1 MQTSIFWY
9 SVYGEVDIDAILPKG
24 YQKGQRPRLPGPPVH
39 IQTTIY
45 VNSFGNIEEAKMEYK
60 MFGYYRQYWNDV
72 RLAGR
77 VNDSLVLKGEDIA
90 KIWRPDPFCY
100 NARESTLSASDSDIN
115 SMMTIDYKGDIVYSR
130 MTIIVAECDM
140 DLHDFPMDLQKC
152 YLKFSSYSYNNKHI
166 NMSWR
171 QGVPVVVSRTNLA
184 QFYFTALETKT
195 YIETYALGNYSI
207 IQVDFEFKRRIGYFL
222 IQVYAPDIFIVMLS
236 WIVFWMDTNDMGN
249 RMALGITTILTI
261 MFLMGSINAAMPRV
275 SYPKALDWYLM
286 ISFALIF
293 MALIECTIV
302 FVLLNREAK
311 KMKEAGTKTENENAN
326 VSGGKC
332 AHRVLLITDNA
343 TFRKR
348 DCPENGSN
356 MEKNDHFCRDKAET
370 KIVLSDP
377 QNKKIRK
384 ERNNVGQC
392 VDAMAK
398 IIFPLIFLVFNIAY
412 WVIYLNII

>member
-1 MQTSIFWY
+1 MEKSISMPY
-9 SVYGEVDIDAILPKG
+9 SRKAIRKDKGRG
-24 YQKGQRPRLPGPPVH
+24 YQ
-39 IQTTIY
+39 
-45 VNSFGNIEEAKMEYK
+45 EYK

-195 YIETYALGNYSI
+195 YIETYAL
-207 IQVDFEFKRRIGYFL
+207 
-222 IQVYAPDIFIVMLS
+222 
-236 WIVFWMDTNDMGN
+236 
-249 RMALGITTILTI
+249 
-261 MFLMGSINAAMPRV
+261 
-275 SYPKALDWYLM
+275 
-286 ISFALIF
+286 
-293 MALIECTIV
+293 
-302 FVLLNREAK
+302 
-311 KMKEAGTKTENENAN
+311 
-326 VSGGKC
+326 
-332 AHRVLLITDNA
+332 
-343 TFRKR
+343 
-348 DCPENGSN
+348 
-356 MEKNDHFCRDKAET
+356 
-370 KIVLSDP
+370 
-377 QNKKIRK
+377 
-384 ERNNVGQC
+384 
-392 VDAMAK
+392 
-398 IIFPLIFLVFNIAY
+398 
-412 WVIYLNII
+412 